1 MDEHR
6 FDQLARSLTT
16 RLSRRSVTGFGV
28 AGGLGLIF
36 GQGQDGEAKARCLG
50 PSQKCSAKTIK
61 KARCC
66 GGSSC
71 KGTRCRC
78 PKGQKPC
85 RKRCCPKGKQCVG
98 GQCRNPCLPGQVRC
112 GTTCRNLT
120 TDPQA
125 CGSCGTVCPADAEC
139 LGGECICPPGRQN
152 CSGECVSTQSDSNNC
167 GECGQVC
174 SFPFGTCLVGNCC
187 TGIGATCQTIT
198 TDTCCGLSFCKATG
212 VGFNGRCCAPLAS
225 PCDSTDDCCS
235 GICSSGTCQ
244 LA

>member
-16 RLSRRSVTGFGV
+16 RLSRRSVTGFGFT
-28 AGGLGLIF
+28 GGLGLIF
-36 GQGQDGEAKARCLG
+36 GQAQDGEAKARCLG

-66 GGSSC
+66 GGSRC

-78 PKGQKPC
+78 LKGQRPC
-85 RKRCCPKGKQCVG
+85 RKRCCPKSQTCVG
-98 GQCRNPCLPGQVRC
+98 GRCVAKCQAGQARC

-120 TDPQA
+120 SDPQA
-125 CGSCGTVCPADAEC
+125 CGACGTVCAA
-139 LGGECICPPGRQN
+139 GGECLNGNCVCEPGFQP
-152 CSGECVSTQSDSNNC
+152 CSGQCVRTQSDSDNC

-174 SFPFGTCLVGNCC
+174 PASFRTCLFGDCC
-187 TGIGATCQTIT
+187 TAIGARCDNNF
-198 TDTCCGLSFCKATG
+198 DTCCGLSSCKLTG
-212 VGFNGRCCAPLAS
+212 VGFDGKCCAPTGTQ
-225 PCDSTDDCCS
+225 CDSTDDCCT
-235 GICSSGTCQ
+235 GICSGGTCQ

>member
-1 MDEHR
+1 MDDRR
-6 FDQLARSLTT
+6 FDRVAQALAAF
-16 RLSRRSVTGFGV
+16 LSRRAVTGLGV
-28 AGGLGLIF
+28 AGSLGLLL
-36 GQGQDGEAKARCLG
+36 GQRQDGEAKARCLG

-66 GGSSC
+66 GGSNC
-71 KGTRCRC
+71 KNRRCRC

-85 RKRCCPKGKQCVG
+85 RKRCCPKGKICVG

-120 TDPQA
+120 SDPQA
-125 CGSCGTVCPADAEC
+125 CGSCGNACAAGQTCGNGLC
-139 LGGECICPPGRQN
+139 LCPPGLQL
-152 CSGECVSTQSDSNNC
+152 CSSQCVSTQSDSDNC
-167 GECGQVC
+167 GACGQVC
-174 SFPFGTCLVGNCC
+174 PAAFRTCLVGDCC
-187 TGIGATCQTIT
+187 TGIGASCQTT
-198 TDTCCGLSFCKATG
+198 ADVCCGLSFCKATG

-235 GICSSGTCQ
+235 GICSGGTCQ